1 MSIRRRIFY
10 LLFCCLTLSAI
21 IIFGTFYTLT
31 SRILYAQTDVEI
43 QSHAE
48 AVVNLASQ
56 QISMFDSQVLENS
69 PGMMIAIGN
78 PQGEIIASTIPETE
92 SRRELGQLIEK
103 SAGIIQPAFLNKQ
116 VGTNA
121 MRIGIFPVAKDGKTD
136 ILIMVGHPTD
146 VIDHALTRLVY
157 QLALAILLIIFLS
170 LLLSSWITRAV
181 MAPITTLTEKLELVS
196 DANLTVEIEETKTK
210 DELARLTHAFSNMM
224 RRIRASFDRER
235 QLIGELAH
243 ELKTPLAVAKSKLDL
258 SLSKPRNKEDYLE
271 AIKESSK
278 AVDTIGTT
286 LTSMLELAWASA
298 EQPLQPEDKVR
309 FDLLLAEAVEVAEAL
324 AMEKKLK
331 IKTEI
336 EENPPGGEAGIT
348 VAGKKDKLFRVLLNI
363 LDNAVKYSPHGGM
376 ITVSL
381 KQDGNRAKLEVS
393 NIGSRISEA
402 DLSHVFEPYY
412 RGYGAGKKKGNGLGL
427 AIVKR
432 IVEAHGGNVEIRSTK
447 SETNLVVNLPLLS
460 S

>member
-10 LLFCCLTLSAI
+10 LLFCCLTIGAI

-48 AVVNLASQ
+48 AIVNLASQ

-69 PGMMIAIGN
+69 PGMMIAIGK

-92 SRRELGQLIEK
+92 SRRELRQLIEK

-157 QLALAILLIIFLS
+157 QLALAILLIILLS

-181 MAPITTLTEKLELVS
+181 MAPITSLTEKLELVS
-196 DANLTVEIEETKTK
+196 DANLTVEIQEPTSN
-210 DELARLTHAFSNMM
+210 DELARLSRAFANMM
-224 RRIRASFDRER
+224 GRIRASFERER

-243 ELKTPLAVAKSKLDL
+243 ELKTPLAVTKSKLEL
-258 SLSKPRNKEDYLE
+258 VTAKPRKKEEYEE
-271 AIKESSK
+271 AVSEVGKF
-278 AVDTIGTT
+278 VDKIGET
-286 LTSMLELAWASA
+286 LAGMLDLAWASA
-298 EQPLQPEDKVR
+298 EQPLQVEDKVSL
-309 FDLLLAEAVEVAEAL
+309 DLLLHEALEVAEAL
-324 AMEKKLK
+324 GAEKKLK

-336 EENPPGGEAGIT
+336 EENVI
-348 VAGKKDKLFRVLLNI
+348 VAGKKDKLFRVLLNVF
-363 LDNAVKYSPHGGM
+363 DNAIKYSPRGGT
-376 ITVSL
+376 IRVSL
-381 KQDGNRAKLEVS
+381 KRDDDKAKLEVS
-393 NIGSRISEA
+393 NTGPGIAAE

-412 RGYGAGKKKGNGLGL
+412 RGRGARKKKGTGLGL
-427 AIVKR
+427 AIIKR
-432 IVEAHGGNVEIRSTK
+432 IVEAHGGEVTITSPAQRLTTVTVKFS
-447 SETNLVVNLPLLS
+447 LS